1 MGKLGFGLMRLPKK
15 DGEINIEELSKMVDL
30 FLERGYTYFDT
41 AFVYKG
47 SEEATRKALVERHPR
62 DSYTLASKLHVAVV
76 PNKEKAEQEFYTSLE
91 RCGTDYFDYYLLH
104 ALTEKNYET
113 YEQYDLWNFVQ
124 ARKAE
129 GKIRHIGFSFHGGP
143 ELLEKLL
150 TEHPEV
156 EFVQLQINYADW
168 ENPKVHSRRNYEIV
182 RRFGKKLVIMEPVK
196 GGTLMRLPKAVRDI
210 FAPSAYGPAEW
221 ALKFAASMDGLL
233 AVLSG
238 MSDMAQMEENTSLL
252 RDFDKLSEEEFA
264 TAVEA
269 GICFSSAR
277 EIPCTACGYC
287 LEGCP
292 QQIQIPKLFA
302 AYNELL
308 FTGNRPAYESIEGVR
323 ADGCLACGK
332 CEEVCPQ
339 HIQISEKMQIL
350 AETFR
355 A

>member
-1 MGKLGFGLMRLPKK
+1 MGKLGFGLMRLPKR
-15 DGEINIEELSKMVDL
+15 DGEVNMDELCKMVDL
-30 FLERGYTYFDT
+30 FLARGGTYFDT

-47 SEEATRKALVERHPR
+47 SEETTRKALVERHPR
-62 DSYTLASKLHVAVV
+62 NSYTLASKLHAAVV
-76 PNKEKAEQEFYTSLE
+76 STKEEAEQEFYTSLE

-104 ALTEKNYET
+104 ALTEGNHELYDKF
-113 YEQYDLWNFVQ
+113 DLWNFVQ

-168 ENPKVHSRRNYEIV
+168 ENPKVQARKNYEIV
-182 RRFGKKLVIMEPVK
+182 RRFGKQLVIMEPVK

-210 FAPSAYGPAEW
+210 FANSKFGPAEW

-238 MSDMAQMEENTSLL
+238 MSDLAQMEENTTLL
-252 RDFDKLSEEEFA
+252 HNFDKLSEKDFA

-292 QQIQIPKLFA
+292 QQIQIPKLFS

-308 FTGNRPAYESIEGVR
+308 FTGNRPPYEAIEGTH
-323 ADGCLACGK
+323 ADGCIGCKK

-339 HIQISEKMQIL
+339 HIKISEKMQTL
-350 AETFR
+350 VETFG

>member
-1 MGKLGFGLMRLPKK
+1 MKLGFGLMRLPKK
-15 DGEINIEELSKMVDL
+15 DGEVNHDELCKMVDL

-47 SEEATRKALVERHPR
+47 SEEATKKALIDRHDR
-62 DSYTLASKLHVAVV
+62 SSFTLASKLHAAVV
-76 PNKEKAEQEFYTSLE
+76 SSQEEAEQEFYTSLE

-104 ALTEKNYET
+104 ALTEGNHELYDKF
-113 YEQYDLWNFVQ
+113 DLWNFVQ

-168 ENPKVHSRRNYEIV
+168 ENPKVQSRCNYEVV
-182 RRFGKKLVIMEPVK
+182 RRFGKQLVIMEPVK
-196 GGTLMRLPKAVRDI
+196 GGNLMRLPKAVRDI
-210 FAPSAYGPAEW
+210 LGEGHRPAEW

-238 MSDMAQMEENTSLL
+238 MSDLAQMEENTALL
-252 RDFDKLSEEEFA
+252 KDFDKLSEADFA

-292 QQIQIPKLFA
+292 QQIQIPKLFS
-302 AYNELL
+302 AYNDLL
-308 FTGNRPAYESIEGVR
+308 FTGERTDAYEKTEGPH
-323 ADGCLACGK
+323 AAECLACRK

-339 HIQISEKMQIL
+339 HIKISEKMPIL
-350 AETFR
+350 VETFG